1 MNSGSKTVASW
12 NAEFLG
18 FETKKKSKLRGK
30 SNRSRC
36 YEWMVEKTNVAFV
49 WAPLLFRKN
58 TYQDLK
64 ENMNE
69 DWLLEK
75 STNLRETNDA
85 KNNRKLLVF

>member
-1 MNSGSKTVASW
+1 
-12 NAEFLG
+12 
-18 FETKKKSKLRGK
+18 
-30 SNRSRC
+30 
-36 YEWMVEKTNVAFV
+36 MVEKTNVAFV

-85 KNNRKLLVF
+85 KNNRKLLVV